1 MGRTALFALPIA
13 SALLAVVTFPSFN
26 LSPLAWL
33 ALAPFLFA
41 LRRTGLGGAAG
52 LGFLF
57 GWLFTAGVFSWLPRL
72 TAMTSWRVVIMYT
85 GAAVYFLVFGLLYN
99 LMSSVAGRWLLVGAP
114 ALWVAIEYARS

>member
-41 LRRTGLGGAAG
+41 LRRTGLRAAAG

-72 TAMTSWRVVIMYT
+72 AVMTSWRVVIMFT
-85 GAAVYFLVFGLLYN
+85 GVARFFPVFRLFFH
-99 LMSSVAGRWLLVGAP
+99 P
-114 ALWVAIEYARS
+114 ID

>member
-41 LRRTGLGGAAG
+41 LRRTGLRGAAG

-72 TAMTSWRVVIMYT
+72 TAMTSWRGVIMDT
-85 GAAVYFLVFGLLYN
+85 GAAVYFLGFWLLYN
-99 LMSSVAGRWLLVGAP
+99 LMRSVAGGWLLLRAP
-114 ALWVAIEYARS
+114 ALRG